1 MVPASALRV
10 DGLQAGYGAT
20 TVLHGVS
27 LEVAPGNIVAMIGA
41 NGVGKTTFLRAVSG
55 LLRPSAGEIHI
66 AGERTT
72 GLPAEDLVPL
82 GVAHIPEGRQLFS
95 GLTVRHNLLI
105 GAFAR
110 RERAPV
116 TRDFDRVLELFPEL
130 RPLLNRQAGTL
141 SGGEQQ
147 MVAIGRGLMTRPR
160 LLLIDEFSLGLAPVV
175 VDRLARL
182 IRQVHAGGEITI
194 ILVEQDA
201 QMALEITNWAF
212 VLAGGRIAAQGP
224 SGQLLADDNIR
235 RIYLGV

>member
-1 MVPASALRV
+1 MRASALRV
-10 DGLQAGYGAT
+10 EGLQAGYGAT

-27 LEVAPGNIVAMIGA
+27 LEVAPGDIVAMIGA

-55 LLRPSAGEIHI
+55 LLPPSAGEIYLE
-66 AGERTT
+66 GERTT
-72 GLPAEDLVPL
+72 ALPAEDLVPR
-82 GVAHIPEGRQLFS
+82 GMAHVPEGRQLFS
-95 GLTVRHNLLI
+95 GLSVRHNLLI

-110 RERAPV
+110 RD
-116 TRDFDRVLELFPEL
+116 RDAIARDLDRILALFPEL
-130 RPLLNRQAGTL
+130 RPLLDRQAGLL

-182 IRQVHAGGEITI
+182 IRQIHAGGEVTI

-201 QMALEITNWAF
+201 QMALEITNWTF
-212 VLAGGRIAAQGP
+212 VLE
-224 SGQLLADDNIR
+224 SGDR
-235 RIYLGV
+235 KSVV